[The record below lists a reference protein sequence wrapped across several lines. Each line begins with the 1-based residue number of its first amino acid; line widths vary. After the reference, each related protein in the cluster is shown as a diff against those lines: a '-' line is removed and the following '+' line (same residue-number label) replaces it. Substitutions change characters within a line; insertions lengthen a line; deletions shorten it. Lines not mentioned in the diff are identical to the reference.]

1 MKKEHLNPKLN
12 LYSKERMLGSYVLPT
27 GHITQPPLPGQIRT
41 LVDIVVFAHT
51 VNRSVGLPIQT
62 LTIPDPDPA
71 LFVSGFKDANKK

>member
-12 LYSKERMLGSYVLPT
+12 L
-27 GHITQPPLPGQIRT
+27 
-41 LVDIVVFAHT
+41 DIVGFAHN

-62 LTIPDPDPA
+62 LAIPDPDPA